1 MLPFLSLRGRK
12 SRPVCGGVG
21 GPFCSKEDLVR
32 RGKKDISWIPG
43 LWPEQ
48 DGLRRVDRSIL
59 RSVTLGLLLGLV

>member
-32 RGKKDISWIPG
+32 RGKKGISWIPG

-48 DGLRRVDRSIL
+48 DGLRRVDP
-59 RSVTLGLLLGLV
+59 